1 MHKKGKIS
9 SFGKKTNHADYT
21 TAVEYLGGYSK
32 WDGNSPFPAHYCLFA
47 LLGSGPEEEKQALS
61 LLGHYTKIKNNLDR
75 PLNVEQYYFHFN

>member
-32 WDGNSPFPAHYCLFA
+32 WDGNSPFPAQRIIAYLLF
-47 LLGSGPEEEKQALS
+47 
-61 LLGHYTKIKNNLDR
+61 
-75 PLNVEQYYFHFN
+75 